1 MRTHPQKP
9 SSLNVQLQDTKLKLV
24 NGAGLKSAT
33 DLPSHK
39 VCHMGI
45 ERGEYLQDTPT
56 CSTCVSVDLISEKHE
71 TL

>member
-39 VCHMGI
+39 VCHMGT
-45 ERGEYLQDTPT
+45 ET
-56 CSTCVSVDLISEKHE
+56 CG
-71 TL
+71 